1 MCKDVYVF
9 AEQRDG
15 NLQKVGIELIGEA
28 RKLADDLGQNVVAVL
43 LGNQIKD
50 KASELIA
57 HGADKVVVVDDEM
70 LAEYVTEPYAKA
82 MMEIIQSHNPE
93 IVLYGATSIGRDLAP
108 RVSARIHTGLT
119 ADCTKLDI
127 DEETKLLKLQEQYRS
142 GKIREEE
149 LSKEQVDMLCALYD
163 KQISQL
169 RKSNAILKNNL
180 IKRKIINY
188 FRNILVSLKTF
199 LKSIINK

>member
-1 MCKDVYVF
+1 
-9 AEQRDG
+9 
-15 NLQKVGIELIGEA
+15 
-28 RKLADDLGQNVVAVL
+28 
-43 LGNQIKD
+43 
-50 KASELIA
+50 
-57 HGADKVVVVDDEM
+57 M

-180 IKRKIINY
+180 IK
-188 FRNILVSLKTF
+188 KTC
-199 LKSIINK
+199 